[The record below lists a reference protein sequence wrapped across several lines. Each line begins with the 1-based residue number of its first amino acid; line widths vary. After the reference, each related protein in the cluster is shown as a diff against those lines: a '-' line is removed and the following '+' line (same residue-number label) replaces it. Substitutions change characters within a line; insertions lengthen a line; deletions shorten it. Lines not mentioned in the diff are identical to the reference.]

1 VKVVLHDRTNG
12 LGPGP
17 TRASRGLPARR
28 GGERPDYSSDLR
40 EYAERKLTR
49 LARHFGR
56 VAEAE
61 VEFSEERK
69 RSGLTTTVC
78 RINVHLDGRR
88 APVLSA
94 HERGAD
100 AQSALDLALDK
111 IDRQVVKQK
120 EMRTHRKMTVS
131 PVRTPMPLE
140 RDVARSSEPERI
152 RMKLHP
158 KSVEDAIAELEAD
171 GQSFHVFLN
180 EDSGGIQIAFRR
192 TDGSVGVIEPIVI

>member
-1 VKVVLHDRTNG
+1 MKVVLHDRTGG
-12 LGPGP
+12 LGPQ
-17 TRASRGLPARR
+17 
-28 GGERPDYSSDLR
+28 LR
-40 EYAERKLTR
+40 EYAQGKLSR

-61 VEFSEERK
+61 VEFTEERK

-100 AQSALDLALDK
+100 SQSALDLALDK

-120 EMRTHRKMTVS
+120 EKVTHRKQPVS
-131 PVRTPMPLE
+131 ALRVPPEEPAPRRT
-140 RDVARSSEPERI
+140 REPERI
-152 RMKLHP
+152 RMKLQP
-158 KSVEDAIAELEAD
+158 MSIGQAIEELEAD
-171 GQSFHVFLN
+171 GQAFHVFLN
-180 EDSGGIQIAFRR
+180 EDTGDISIAYKRV
-192 TDGSVGVIEPIVI
+192 DGSVAVIEPVVT